1 MSFDLKK
8 YIKDEQNKARIA
20 KKQDEYTAVAQTGHR
35 KNGFDLKQYITGEQK
50 KNRALTN
57 LANVRNLVDNFGGIL
72 YDAVSSGPIEPD
84 IKFTNYV
91 PGKHDYSREEYEW
104 QRELDHSLPEFGSYE
119 YFVRREKQLRPI
131 VEEMGAN
138 TMRYDETY
146 MPWVREYGEYVE
158 GKRDSWSRQH
168 DAADVAVVKEMYD
181 RIKYEDE
188 ILDEYNQV
196 TAIVDKFDKK
206 GVHYDSKGDVD
217 TKSGWE
223 EASYAAERKNNVADA
238 LSNTR
243 LVKDK
248 PTGLY
253 DPVDKE
259 KQAEY
264 DNINHI
270 SDLADVEEAKAD
282 AYKYY
287 EENKDNSYENDVFGI
302 WSGNYRVGRT
312 GIKTNDAGYASFQAG
327 VDDLEAVEVY
337 QLLTNR
343 IQNNNAETFKEGGSL
358 KNWWASIAQ
367 YAPQGIDQAVNSLT
381 GYAMALPLALV
392 SKTAYK
398 KAGNDL
404 AAAINAE
411 YMFRQTAG
419 SAFIRQL
426 QENGLS
432 VEDAKKLAQDEALAS
447 ASVELVLSWA
457 AGKVF
462 QKAGGSNAVKKPL
475 AKVSGALTNELR
487 RIGISEAG
495 ANTVVK
501 SIKGAGKFVL
511 SNLGE
516 AAEEGTQEGISIVA
530 DRYARSGEE
539 SSATKMLLNAFDLSK
554 YSKEDWKQIGD
565 AAEAGFVVGSFSNA
579 IHAGAN
585 NIGNAVAGVGN
596 FVVDKVNKKR
606 AESVSEKTTNI
617 EKPSQQTRD
626 VQAPLSDVR
635 NVSADDGSID
645 KLIQIAETVKEND
658 FTNSGADARSLRNK
672 VINDEFN
679 RWVMEKDGSDIASVT
694 PARNNTAEDASV
706 QHVAQFAKTVDK
718 AGATVLTEMYST
730 DTDPISYIS
739 DMMKVYGAG
748 RKGADIST
756 VEGVESINPAQ
767 VKAMYT
773 AGVADSGRDGGVID
787 TAGEIAYTENSKDS
801 GFTGANNEVYFTV
814 PDSDV
819 PIAVSNIATRNN
831 IVSVLQNKPD
841 LTLSEIATEFAPT
854 SKEYRVLQAY
864 IDAGYGNEIAGTV
877 IKSSNYRTTHDER
890 GGVLAYKGGGSYNL
904 NARLRAKAEL
914 STEQLTIVKSFD
926 AALESLP
933 DYEGTVYRNLGFDEF
948 GGKDVFDAF
957 VAEHVVGEVIT
968 YPAYT
973 SSSKSV
979 DGYPVDNEYSA
990 HIVIHGK
997 KGKDISVG
1005 YGIESEQEVTF
1016 ARNTKFY
1023 VASLE
1028 NDGKTANIV
1037 LEEVVYEHRGNQG
1050 VHKRDSGRGEARKS
1064 SLGDRTSEVQ
1074 QVHKEDKVDVRV
1086 VPGRDT
1092 EENTGRRAELSGVR
1106 GEITEGNI
1114 YGEEVRL
1121 RNGGE
1126 WIDGT
1131 DTGRPIQGLEESSR
1145 RNPSRQETS
1154 RPADGEATSLTYGEK
1169 VSTASLGIGGG
1180 TNAKTIRLVKG
1191 GNTAA
1196 IAEAKTIAKKRGLRL
1211 VLFAGENLDIRRD
1224 GEQISARAYISGDR
1238 VFVRVDHPTF
1248 TAAQLIKHEA
1258 GHDMIRKGEID
1269 PNKTRARLEK
1279 TYGYVSNLYAEAY
1292 ASNGY
1297 NMTAEEIWEEVICDS
1312 LADMNVFDK
1321 TRNEVSTKETLG
1333 AIKVDVA
1340 ENKTPA
1346 TRGPPIGVGAE
1357 GKASRDTRR
1366 YSGEYVAWAVDDG
1379 IITEE
1384 ERIKFFHIIAN
1395 INKLGEKVRRTSY
1408 GGYIVDIGKKLLFTD
1423 GNWHA
1428 PTLSSVIVLNDFSE
1442 TSMEQAKDVIFN
1454 GKHTEAGYEQ
1464 SRQIIEDAYWTGYI
1478 ERYTQRDS
1486 SSYARKDA
1494 GRERTDSRRSYKE
1507 ARSKIND
1514 KASRELD
1521 IEAPNATDQG
1531 KASRDLIG
1539 KTFPP
1544 YNISQSD
1551 ANEWATRWAHRD
1563 DIKTGDQTIVFYRGS
1578 PYLIEKYDSAELGY
1592 QIEKKIRQ
1600 KEYNEF
1606 KELKNDELGKARSVK
1621 EIANEIDLVNFKGNS
1636 YDGRKRVSIVA
1647 QTEHRGENNQVQ
1659 RVDKNEARRG
1669 QTNGDRSG
1677 DLSSRREDSRRNRVV
1692 KKVPK
1697 PRASLELDTHEIA
1710 DEENDFLET
1719 VQSSIRDTVREEL
1732 DRMGQEYGWIPKGE
1746 NPAREVNIPKK
1757 TAKDKY
1763 VSQTVRTILEAKA
1776 TPEEM
1781 LPSIEE
1787 LVADGE
1793 FSYDRYTDKTAVAD
1807 AENTIR
1813 NKGWVKTLANWFS
1826 DSKKG
1831 KISKEHTALGWALY
1845 NNAVNKGD
1853 VETAIDVLDHI
1864 VGNQRN
1870 AAQAL
1875 QATRILKQLSPESQ
1889 LYQVQRSV
1897 ANLQEE
1903 LNEKYGDEKSPEL
1916 KIDEELAAEFLKAE
1930 TQEARDAVL
1939 KDIYRDIG
1947 RQLPSRLAD
1956 RWRAWRYLAML
1967 GNPRTHIRNIVGNA
1981 GFAPVVALKNLTA
1994 TAIESAVH
2002 RVSGGKISRTKAFVG
2017 ISESDRDLL
2026 KAAWEDYA
2034 NVADRVSNGG
2044 KYNDSA
2050 VANKAIED
2058 GRRVFK
2064 SKLLEGGRKGNSKL
2078 LEVEDV
2084 WFAKPHYAYALAQY
2098 CKANNIT
2105 ADQLRKGKALGAARD
2120 YAIKEA
2126 QKATYKDTNMVS
2138 QFVSELGRNGNH
2150 KNEVRKAAGV
2160 AIEAI
2165 LPFRKTPANILVRGG
2180 EYSPLGLLKSLSYD
2194 LVQVAKGQ
2202 KSSAEVIDSI
2212 SAGLTGTGLLALGV
2226 WLAAEGLVR
2235 GHGEDDEEKEFEELM
2250 GHQAYSLELPDGT
2263 SVTLDWLAPECLPF
2277 FVGVN
2282 LWEMTKKEDEP
2293 ITLTSLISAFG
2304 TATEPMLEMSCLQG
2318 VNDLVESV
2326 GYASADDRSGLLSI
2340 LINAATSYLIQGIP
2354 TLLGQLERTGEDERN
2369 TTFTKKDAFVPV
2381 DMQRFI
2387 GNVSAKIPGWD
2398 FQQIPYIDAWG
2409 RSEQTG
2415 GAGVRAFNNFI
2426 NPSYTS
2432 NIEESEMEKEL
2443 LRLYEVTGE
2452 GSVLPSRANKYFT
2465 VNGETKRLTEDEYI
2479 QYATKKG
2486 QTAYRLVTA
2495 ITESKQYQNLDDAEK
2510 IDAIAFAYDYSNQ
2523 VAKKAVSAYTPEKW
2537 VGNMETAKKTYGIPE
2552 STFILLKTQTGDI
2565 ESLKYINKKGELDT
2579 IDNSKGLQ
2587 IMKVI
2592 YDCPGLKDSQRKKL
2606 FEYFDVGKK
2615 VRHYNKALVN
2625 EKLSDMRKQAK

>member
-1 MSFDLKK
+1 MGSNLMEYIRKQQKK
-8 YIKDEQNKARIA
+8 EQEKVAGSGATQTTEKRYTTANKNSRGLM
-20 KKQDEYTAVAQTGHR
+20 EHVR
-35 KNGFDLKQYITGEQK
+35 NEQK
-50 KNRALTN
+50 KEISRQKALSK
-57 LANVRNLVDNFGGIL
+57 LANARNVVDNFGGIL
-72 YDAVSSGPIEPD
+72 YDAVSGIGLSSLGEDINSASRMFDSAQNSWQSPETLNNTKNTIQGVYNRLVKYDDYRKTYGGKDLAEITGNFKKILDNWDSLIGSGMSSEDISGRVDADESEISWNDVFYTTSDGTDVTWQELYDNAKMRENIKYWESIPQREDFAEKSKPKNMKYGEPVRSPLQDLRYTNTGYHDILYAYINGDVEAQNIKDYNDLLDHTDNRHLKNLSPD
-84 IKFTNYV
+84 IVKTFNYIYNDESN
-91 PGKHDYSREEYEW
+91 PRAHQDAYDYIEAVTDKKYTGYEALVLGAG
-104 QRELDHSLPEFGSYE
+104 EG
-119 YFVRREKQLRPI
+119 I
-131 VEEMGAN
+131 GAN
-138 TMRYDETY
+138 
-146 MPWVREYGEYVE
+146 
-158 GKRDSWSRQH
+158 SL
-168 DAADVAVVKEMYD
+168 ADVALSIGGDDAFSVSAMEQEAARQNPELAAIGEVGGNILLNIGLAQAGSSVPYISKLLKGSGGKQLAGRMMVGAGAFGGSTAVREAGHLAQGDIGVGEYLYD
-181 RIKYEDE
+181 VAGSGLSGAASSAVGFGAEKVGANILKKYGWQNNKIANKAVDAISDVFSTTTEVGVTE
-188 ILDEYNQV
+188 GLRYAKNPDEYELNWGDV
-196 TAIVDKFDKK
+196 ALEFAVDAAFFAFSSFRHSGETDAINNGKARPHSEYFGDCNTEAELRTRLRELAKK
-206 GVHYDSKGDVD
+206 NHPDRGGDVD
-217 TKSGWE
+217 VMAKINSEYTE
-223 EASYAAERKNNVADA
+223 
-238 LSNTR
+238 TR
-243 LVKDK
+243 AWIRARD
-248 PTGLY
+248 G
-253 DPVDKE
+253 
-259 KQAEY
+259 A
-264 DNINHI
+264 N
-270 SDLADVEEAKAD
+270 
-282 AYKYY
+282 AYK
-287 EENKDNSYENDVFGI
+287 
-302 WSGNYRVGRT
+302 
-312 GIKTNDAGYASFQAG
+312 
-327 VDDLEAVEVY
+327 
-337 QLLTNR
+337 R
-343 IQNNNAETFKEGGSL
+343 IQKAQKEGDIQTATDA
-358 KNWWASIAQ
+358 KNEFNR
-367 YAPQGIDQAVNSLT
+367 AVN
-381 GYAMALPLALV
+381 
-392 SKTAYK
+392 
-398 KAGNDL
+398 DL
-404 AAAINAE
+404 SEMVKNGEVNSAE
-411 YMFRQTAG
+411 
-419 SAFIRQL
+419 
-426 QENGLS
+426 
-432 VEDAKKLAQDEALAS
+432 AQD
-447 ASVELVLSWA
+447 
-457 AGKVF
+457 
-462 QKAGGSNAVKKPL
+462 AVQIL
-475 AKVSGALTNELR
+475 
-487 RIGISEAG
+487 
-495 ANTVVK
+495 NTVAEQM
-501 SIKGAGKFVL
+501 GAEDVARVDMDERSMRK
-511 SNLGE
+511 
-516 AAEEGTQEGISIVA
+516 AA
-530 DRYARSGEE
+530 
-539 SSATKMLLNAFDLSK
+539 
-554 YSKEDWKQIGD
+554 
-565 AAEAGFVVGSFSNA
+565 
-579 IHAGAN
+579 
-585 NIGNAVAGVGN
+585 
-596 FVVDKVNKKR
+596 
-606 AESVSEKTTNI
+606 
-617 EKPSQQTRD
+617 
-626 VQAPLSDVR
+626 
-635 NVSADDGSID
+635 
-645 KLIQIAETVKEND
+645 
-658 FTNSGADARSLRNK
+658 
-672 VINDEFN
+672 INDEFN
-679 RWVMEKDGSDIASVT
+679 RRVRNKEATEGELPIAEMQ
-694 PARNNTAEDASV
+694 NAETEATNKR
-706 QHVAQFAKTVDK
+706 HVAQFAEKMER
-718 AGATVLTEMYST
+718 AGATVLTEMYGAE
-730 DTDPISYIS
+730 TDPIGYIR
-739 DMMKVYGAG
+739 DMMKVYSAG

-767 VKAMYT
+767 VKAMYA
-773 AGVADSGRDGGVID
+773 AGVADSGRSSGAFDN
-787 TAGEIAYTENSKDS
+787 AGQIAYTESNVDS
-801 GFTGANNEVYFTV
+801 GFSGVNNEVYFTA
-814 PDSDV
+814 PDSNMPV
-819 PIAVSNIATRNN
+819 AVGNLATQNN
-831 IVSVLQNKPD
+831 IVSVVQNFPD
-841 LTLSEIATEFAPT
+841 LTVSELATEFAPT

-864 IDAGYGNEIAGTV
+864 IDAGYGNEIAAEVLNYNTQTNSEAMTENERKALV
-877 IKSSNYRTTHDER
+877 EYKSSESYKINAKLR
-890 GGVLAYKGGGSYNL
+890 GGVKL
-904 NARLRAKAEL
+904 NSQE
-914 STEQLTIVKSFD
+914 TEFVNHVDS
-926 AALESLP
+926 ALEKLP
-933 DYEGTVYRNLGFDEF
+933 VHRGAVYRNVVFDDF
-948 GGKDVFDAF
+948 GGKEQFDAF
-957 VAEHVVGEVIT
+957 MEVHQADGVPII
-968 YPAYT
+968 YYSYT
-973 SSSKSV
+973 STSTV
-979 DGYPVDNEYSA
+979 DDGYPVNGEYVAHMIINGQNGRNMDGIGNNFEKEVLFPRKSA
-990 HIVIHGK
+990 FIVDKIEYGA
-997 KGKDISVG
+997 DG
-1005 YGIESEQEVTF
+1005 YPTIYMTEVTNEGQGYEGNIRRDNRGEQRTP
-1016 ARNTKFY
+1016 ADGQENTMWQVHQVYSKNDEMPGISKRNTD
-1023 VASLE
+1023 AD
-1028 NDGKTANIV
+1028 NDTRRNV
-1037 LEEVVYEHRGNQG
+1037 R
-1050 VHKRDSGRGEARKS
+1050 
-1064 SLGDRTSEVQ
+1064 
-1074 QVHKEDKVDVRV
+1074 QV
-1086 VPGRDT
+1086 
-1092 EENTGRRAELSGVR
+1092 S

-1114 YGEEVRL
+1114 YGEEVHL
-1121 RNGGE
+1121 RRGGE
-1126 WIDGT
+1126 WIDST
-1131 DTGRPIQGLEESSR
+1131 NTGRPIQGLEESSR
-1145 RNPSRQETS
+1145 RNSSREATS
-1154 RPADGEATSLTYGEK
+1154 RPADSGAASLTYGEK

-1196 IAEAKTIAKKRGLRL
+1196 IAEARAIAKQRGLRL
-1211 VLFAGENLDIRRD
+1211 VLFAGDNLDIRRD

-1238 VFVRVDHPTF
+1238 MFVRVDHPTF

-1279 TYGYVSNLYAEAY
+1279 TYGKDKLDYVSNLYAEAY

-1321 TRNEVSTKETLG
+1321 TRNEVSAKEALG
-1333 AIKVDVA
+1333 AIKADVA

-1357 GKASRDTRR
+1357 
-1366 YSGEYVAWAVDDG
+1366 
-1379 IITEE
+1379 
-1384 ERIKFFHIIAN
+1384 
-1395 INKLGEKVRRTSY
+1395 
-1408 GGYIVDIGKKLLFTD
+1408 
-1423 GNWHA
+1423 
-1428 PTLSSVIVLNDFSE
+1428 
-1442 TSMEQAKDVIFN
+1442 
-1454 GKHTEAGYEQ
+1454 
-1464 SRQIIEDAYWTGYI
+1464 
-1478 ERYTQRDS
+1478 
-1486 SSYARKDA
+1486 
-1494 GRERTDSRRSYKE
+1494 
-1507 ARSKIND
+1507 
-1514 KASRELD
+1514 
-1521 IEAPNATDQG
+1521 G

-1578 PYLIEKYDSAELGY
+1578 PHLIEKYDSAELGY

-1669 QTNGDRSG
+1669 QASGDRSG
-1677 DLSSRREDSRRNRVV
+1677 DLSSRREDSRRNRIV
-1692 KKVPK
+1692 KKVPN

-1732 DRMGQEYGWIPKGE
+1732 DRMGQEYGWITKGE
-1746 NPAREVNIPKK
+1746 NPAREVKIPRK
-1757 TAKDKY
+1757 TAKGKY

-1793 FSYDRYTDKTAVAD
+1793 FSYDRYTDKTAIAD

-1813 NKGWVKTLANWFS
+1813 NKGWVKTLANWLS

-1930 TQEARDAVL
+1930 TQEARDEVL

-2150 KNEVRKAAGV
+2150 KNKVRKAAGV

-2165 LPFRKTPANILVRGG
+2165 LPFRKTPANILVRGV

-2340 LINAATSYLIQGIP
+2340 LINAATSYFTQGIP